1 MKIAPA
7 IGRDSAIKRSHCERG
22 RDGEAKKWQTTLVGE
37 KTAVIPTVAL
47 EKEGGQL
54 MTKKDLKKTLL
65 NLVIGILSGYIVMWL
80 PQPSNMPRA
89 EPQLHTQL
97 MYVQH
102 QAPANARDQISETM
116 RW

>member
-1 MKIAPA
+1 MTKRKKIANN
-7 IGRDSAIKRSHCERG
+7 
-22 RDGEAKKWQTTLVGE
+22 LVGE

-47 EKEGGQL
+47 EKGGGQL

-65 NLVIGILSGYIVMWL
+65 SLAVGIVSGYIVTWL
-80 PQPSNMPRA
+80 PQPSNLPRA
-89 EPQLHTQL
+89 EPQLHPQL

-102 QAPANARDQISETM
+102 QAPANARDQISVTM